1 MIQAVLKLILLI
13 WMILFG
19 VFAFLMAH
27 NESQERKKNRNK

>member
-1 MIQAVLKLILLI
+1 MIQCALKLILLI

-27 NESQERKKNRNK
+27 HESQERRKNRKQ